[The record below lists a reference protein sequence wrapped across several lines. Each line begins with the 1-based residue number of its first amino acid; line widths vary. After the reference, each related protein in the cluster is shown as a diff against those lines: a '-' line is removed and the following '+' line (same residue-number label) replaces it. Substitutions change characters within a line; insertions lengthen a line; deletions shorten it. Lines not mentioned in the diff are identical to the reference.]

1 MGRLLLPITAFTRSL
16 RLYGR
21 IRAPDRTIDVQ
32 GARFPDAQAKK
43 RQAAALVKAAGL
55 PLTINAVMHRQN
67 IAPAA
72 DDPARSRA
80 RRVPYRG
87 RACAVLR
94 LVAAEPRRPLADA
107 RAQLGEATAIVETA
121 RDRCRF
127 LPCQAATLASSGA
140 GLSSTSSFQHVA
152 KGAERP
158 QPIRDDLDDRQH
170 GNRQNRAGY
179 APHPV
184 PEDQRE
190 DDSDRIDGEAPS

>member
-1 MGRLLLPITAFTRSL
+1 MIQLALELGASRIEVAHVQYYGWSLLNRAALLPT
-16 RLYGR
+16 
-21 IRAPDRTIDVQ
+21 
-32 GARFPDAQAKK
+32 
-43 RQAAALVKAAGL
+43 
-55 PLTINAVMHRQN
+55 
-67 IAPAA
+67 
-72 DDPARSRA
+72 RA
-80 RRVPYRG
+80 R
-87 RACAVLR
+87 
-94 LVAAEPRRPLADA
+94 
-107 RAQLGEATAIVETA
+107 LGEATAIVETA

-158 QPIRDDLDDRQH
+158 QPIRDDLNDRQH